1 MRFIRLRSIALATVL
16 SLALVACGGGED
28 GDTTDPAP
36 SDEETD
42 AEDEPAEDEPAEDEE
57 EDAEAEPAENDE
69 GAAAGDGDYV
79 IGVSN
84 TLVGNGWRE
93 QMICAVQAQSAASG
107 LVSEVVV
114 ANRNGGPTEQ
124 LADMQNLI
132 SQGVDAIIVNPSDR
146 EALNPVIDAAAEQGI
161 VVVSVDQAVTS
172 ENAYVAT
179 NDQVA
184 VGRIGAEWLFEQMGG
199 EGDVLYMRGIDG
211 VPADA
216 DRDQGFREVLEDY
229 PDINVISEV
238 YTGWDYSQAG
248 QQALDIFGTQ
258 EVDGVWT
265 SGTDYTVVNAMETAG
280 HPLVPLVGQDTNE
293 FVNQIL
299 NMHPDF
305 VGAVATNPAAI
316 GAVGTDVA
324 LRVLQGEDVD
334 RETMLTPEIL
344 DVAGDQE
351 LLESLYLPDRDATFP
366 VQAQVEPFTTYT
378 NEQLFACEG
387 PS

>member
-1 MRFIRLRSIALATVL
+1 MRLIRLRSIALATVL

-42 AEDEPAEDEPAEDEE
+42 AEEPDAEEEPAEEEEE
-57 EDAEAEPAENDE
+57 EDAEAEDDE
-69 GAAAGDGDYV
+69 GAAAGDGDYI

-146 EALNPVIDAAAEQGI
+146 EALDPVIDAAAEQGI

-229 PDINVISEV
+229 PDINIISEV

-324 LRVLQGEDVD
+324 LRVLQGEDVE

-344 DVAGDQE
+344 DFEGDQE
-351 LLESLYLPDRDATFP
+351 LLEELYLPDRDATFP

-378 NEQLFACEG
+378 NEELFACEG